1 MTSTVLD
8 NGLKV
13 LVQEVHTAPLASVW
27 CWYKVGSKDEVTGLT
42 GVSHWVE
49 HMNFKGTTNIP
60 RDQVKGIIE
69 KFGGS
74 WNGYTWIDQTTYM
87 ETASTA
93 GLDRMLFIEAERMAN
108 CLYDPDDC
116 ESERTVIISE
126 LQGSENDPDT
136 LLEQEVIAAA
146 YKVHPYRH
154 PTIGWLSDLRTMSRD
169 DLYQYYRRNYIPNNA
184 TVVVVGDVETDD
196 VLRRVEKQ
204 FGSIPA
210 GGAPRRV
217 NVVEPEQLGERRVA
231 VSREGTTAYLKLAY
245 HAPAVGDA
253 EFFPML
259 VLDAILTGAKGIN
272 LWSSFRT
279 PPPQRSARLYRALVE
294 RRLASS
300 VGAGLLPTEHPFLY
314 LVSATAMEGVG
325 LQDVEAAATEAL
337 NEVANQGI
345 SEREL
350 TKAKNQLRARL
361 VFEND
366 SVTNIGHQLGYFE
379 TVASLDAVSRRTRPH
394 RRRHRE
400 RSESGGQ
407 EVPAK
412 RPPHRRV
419 VHPERWRLRNDHRSS
434 KGDRRRQTRAGERH
448 RRHQQGSAHRSC
460 RHDSGRSAGGQH
472 LRFQCAAGAE
482 PLDVARPRP
491 RHAREV
497 QRADCRSP
505 RRARRVV
512 ERRRQPPRHVG
523 QLHMSGG
530 GFRGHARA
538 GRRDRHAA
546 GVSRGRNREA
556 KRRGRQRHP
565 PGRRQPRGHGDADA
579 LRHALSRTASVRT
592 PRQRHARERGGNRA
606 ERSGGISR
614 GAVCA
619 RRDHRHHRGRR
630 RSPARRTPP
639 ARECSGDGGS
649 LPPEM
654 WRSRACPRIGP
665 DRSGSF
671 R

>member
-93 GLDRMLFIEAERMAN
+93 GVDRMLFIEAERMAN

-154 PTIGWLSDLRTMSRD
+154 PTIGWLSDLQTMTRD
-169 DLYQYYRRNYIPNNA
+169 DLYHYYRRNYVPNNA
-184 TVVVVGDVETDD
+184 TVVVVGDIETDD
-196 VLRRVEKQ
+196 VLRRVEQQ
-204 FGSIPA
+204 FGGISS
-210 GGAPRRV
+210 GATPRRV
-217 NVVEPEQLGERRVA
+217 SVTEPEQLGERRVA

-245 HAPAVGDA
+245 HAPAVGDPD
-253 EFFPML
+253 FFPML

-294 RRLASS
+294 RRLASN

-314 LVSATAMEGVG
+314 LVSATAMEGIA

-337 NEVANQGI
+337 NEVARNGVT
-345 SEREL
+345 EREL
-350 TKAKNQLRARL
+350 AKAKNQLRARL

-366 SVTNIGHQLGYFE
+366 SVTNLGHQLGYFQ
-379 TVASLDAVSRRTRPH
+379 TVASLDIYQEAPSRIAAVTADDVNRVARKYLRDDRRTVGWFKP
-394 RRRHRE
+394 
-400 RSESGGQ
+400 
-407 EVPAK
+407 
-412 RPPHRRV
+412 
-419 VHPERWRLRNDHRSS
+419 
-434 KGDRRRQTRAGERH
+434 T
-448 RRHQQGSAHRSC
+448 
-460 RHDSGRSAGGQH
+460 
-472 LRFQCAAGAE
+472 AGAE
-482 PLDVARPRP
+482 
-491 RHAREV
+491 E
-497 QRADCRSP
+497 
-505 RRARRVV
+505 
-512 ERRRQPPRHVG
+512 
-523 QLHMSGG
+523 
-530 GFRGHARA
+530 
-538 GRRDRHAA
+538 
-546 GVSRGRNREA
+546 
-556 KRRGRQRHP
+556 
-565 PGRRQPRGHGDADA
+565 
-579 LRHALSRTASVRT
+579 
-592 PRQRHARERGGNRA
+592 
-606 ERSGGISR
+606 
-614 GAVCA
+614 
-619 RRDHRHHRGRR
+619 
-630 RSPARRTPP
+630 
-639 ARECSGDGGS
+639 
-649 LPPEM
+649 
-654 WRSRACPRIGP
+654 
-665 DRSGSF
+665 
-671 R
+671 